1 MPNLYL
7 SFLGTND
14 YLPCTYEYLSE
25 RIANVRFVQEA
36 TIRMNCMDWQKQDRV
51 VIFTTQKAFRQNW
64 KDDGHRD
71 PETGEKNLVQGLETS
86 IRNID
91 GHFSLEQQFIPDGSN
106 EKEIWEIFTQVF
118 ESIRDEDEIIFD
130 ITHAFRSIPMLAIVV
145 LNYSKIMKK
154 ASLKGIYY
162 GAMESLGSL
171 SEARK
176 LTLEKRIVPVM
187 DLSAF
192 DQLME
197 WSVAADRFLGAGDA
211 SQISR
216 ISDHTVGD
224 KLSHAKGSDRLPLY
238 TISKL
243 ARSLEKFTKTLS
255 TCRGRDISPVAKR
268 LKQNLSDCKRLS
280 FNKPHTAALKT
291 ILGKIEDQINL
302 FPGHFIRDGIQAA
315 RWTLEHNLV
324 QQSYTILQETL
335 ITCFVYGIGEDPENY
350 RNKNRSL
357 ATQAI
362 AIFNGNLP
370 YEKWKKEAAE
380 NRVVVEKFINFC
392 KTQPEL
398 IKTYINLTGYR
409 NDFNHAGYN
418 EHSRSADKF
427 SRDMPEFLDKIEAV
441 VKTLFIK

>member
-14 YLPCTYEYLSE
+14 YLPCTYEYRSE

-36 TIRMNCMDWQKQDRV
+36 TIRMNCMDWQNQDRV

-64 KDDGHRD
+64 KDDGHRN
-71 PETGEKNLVQGLETS
+71 PETGEKIPVQGLETC
-86 IRNID
+86 IKNIE
-91 GHFSLEQQFIPDGSN
+91 GRFSLDQQLIKDGSN

-118 ESIRDEDEIIFD
+118 ESIRDGDEIIFD

-145 LNYSKIMKK
+145 LNYAKIMKK

-176 LTLEKRIVPVM
+176 LPLEKRIVPVM

-216 ISDHTVGD
+216 ISGRSARAE
-224 KLSHAKGSDRLPLY
+224 LAQAKESDRSSLH
-238 TISKL
+238 TIRKL
-243 ARSLEKFTKTLS
+243 AESFEKFTKTLS
-255 TCRGRDISPVAKR
+255 TCRGRDISTVAER

-280 FNKPHTAALKT
+280 FNKPHMAGLKT
-291 ILGKIEDQINL
+291 ILGKIEDQINR
-302 FPGHFIRDGIQAA
+302 FPGHFIRDGIQAS
-315 RWTLEHNLV
+315 RWCLEHNLI

-357 ATQAI
+357 ASQAI
-362 AIFNGNLP
+362 AIFKENLP
-370 YEKWKKEAAE
+370 YEKWKKEATE
-380 NRVVVEKFINFC
+380 NKIVIEKFINFC
-392 KTQPEL
+392 KSRPEL

-418 EHSRSADKF
+418 EHSRPADKF
-427 SRDMPEFLDKIEAV
+427 SKDMPEFLDTIETALE
-441 VKTLFIK
+441 KFYDK